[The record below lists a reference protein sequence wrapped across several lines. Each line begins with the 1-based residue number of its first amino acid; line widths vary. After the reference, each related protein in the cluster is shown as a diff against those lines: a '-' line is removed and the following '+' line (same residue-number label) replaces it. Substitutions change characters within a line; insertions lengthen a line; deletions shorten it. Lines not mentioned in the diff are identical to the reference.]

1 MISTTSSGKSFPF
14 PPADSRHPS
23 APIPPEARATSAGL
37 PRCYA
42 RRMTDPWELA
52 HAAAHGAGV
61 ELRPLPRV
69 EDADLING
77 VIEATWG
84 DQRIDREVIRALAAS
99 GNVSWGAFDGSDL
112 IGFVLGWAGVDAGG
126 LHIHSHMLAALPDR
140 RHRGVGYAL
149 KLAQRAQALEQGI
162 RVARW
167 TFDPLL
173 ARNAWLNL
181 GKLGAV
187 VDAFMRDYY
196 GAMTDDLNVG
206 ERSDRFMVRW
216 DLPREPG
223 PRAVSGPRT
232 EIAIPVDHQE
242 LRTRDP
248 DEARRWR
255 DEVAVAVE
263 DAMARG
269 EIGVAFDRERSSYL
283 FAKEESPR

>member
-1 MISTTSSGKSFPF
+1 
-14 PPADSRHPS
+14 
-23 APIPPEARATSAGL
+23 
-37 PRCYA
+37 
-42 RRMTDPWELA
+42 MTDPWELA

-167 TFDPLL
+167 TFDPL
-173 ARNAWLNL
+173 
-181 GKLGAV
+181 
-187 VDAFMRDYY
+187 
-196 GAMTDDLNVG
+196 G